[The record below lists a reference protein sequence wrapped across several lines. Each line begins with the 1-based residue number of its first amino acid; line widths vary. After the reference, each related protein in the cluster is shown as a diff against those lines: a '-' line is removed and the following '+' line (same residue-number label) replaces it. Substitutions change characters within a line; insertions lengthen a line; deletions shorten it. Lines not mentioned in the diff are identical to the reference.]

1 MLELW
6 VIMSMI
12 AMLAN
17 FGKVLLVKKKCQQ
30 IDSWLLVFYA
40 RLVSALVLLL
50 LLYFL
55 DYKIPTSITFW
66 GVTLVTALL
75 TLAASILY
83 VESIKKGQLSVVVPI
98 QASVPLFMIMVTT
111 IAYHEIP
118 NRHALLSILI
128 IVISIGYILV
138 VTTKSVTLS
147 KSVNFSVLLSL
158 VAAALFGI
166 STVLDRV
173 AIATVVN
180 GAVVYSAYWNLISA
194 LLMVPQ
200 FLLTKKA
207 KKTKIAFRAPIAFY
221 SFLTLMAFVF
231 QQLGV
236 QYSLAI
242 NNGVTYVKTIVMIH
256 IALVA
261 LAGIFMLKEKTR
273 RGVLVAGLIT
283 LMASVSLLYSST

>member
-75 TLAASILY
+75 TMAASILY

-111 IAYHEIP
+111 IAYHEMP
-118 NRHALLSILI
+118 NRHALLSILV

-207 KKTKIAFRAPIAFY
+207 KKTNFAFRAPIAIY